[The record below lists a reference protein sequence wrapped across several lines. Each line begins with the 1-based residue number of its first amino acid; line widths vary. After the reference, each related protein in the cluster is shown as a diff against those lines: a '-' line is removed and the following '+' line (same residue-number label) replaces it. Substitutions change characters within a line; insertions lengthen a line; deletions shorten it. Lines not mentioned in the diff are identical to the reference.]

1 MIQGNKMARKSIH
14 LVERSEQFIA
24 DRTMQGET
32 PNYSGFINSQLAIL
46 DHLAKAE
53 KPNLSNED
61 WIELY
66 NVYAGSDLTKIA
78 LPLNIAAD
86 ILDHHGATVPKQL
99 DEIAENLVNKLV
111 DMTQAQQFAIIDAVR
126 VFWASGE

>member
-1 MIQGNKMARKSIH
+1 MARKSIH

-24 DRTMQGET
+24 DRTQGET
-32 PNYSGFINSQLAIL
+32 PNYSGFINSQLALL

-66 NVYAGSDLTKIA
+66 NVYAGRDLTRIA
-78 LPLNIAAD
+78 TPINVARDLM
-86 ILDHHGATVPKQL
+86 DHHGATSTSQL
-99 DEIAENLVNKLV
+99 PENCKPLVELLVNL
-111 DMTQAQQFAIIDAVR
+111 TQAHQYAIVDAVR
-126 VFWASGE
+126 VYWASGE